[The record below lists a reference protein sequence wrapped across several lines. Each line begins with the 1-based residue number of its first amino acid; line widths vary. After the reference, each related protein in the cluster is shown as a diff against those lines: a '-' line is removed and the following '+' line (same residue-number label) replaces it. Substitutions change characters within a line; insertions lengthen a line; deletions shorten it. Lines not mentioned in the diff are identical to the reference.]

1 MGPATKAVNSAVQ
14 LVQCLGFV
22 FNGQGAQWELI
33 SVYPTFG
40 KQINEASRIV
50 SDLGVGWSIVDEL
63 MRDQKSTRINEVDI
77 SRPSTVAIQLCLVDL
92 LKSWNITPTAVT
104 SHSSPHINEF
114 SPPQYFYF
122 PMLKTPLTKE

>member
-40 KQINEASRIV
+40 KQINEASRI
-50 SDLGVGWSIVDEL
+50 
-63 MRDQKSTRINEVDI
+63 KSTRINEVDI